1 MSSQLCVGSASHCLL
16 TLRGNMTRVATKSRA
31 AKQLKDNK
39 QSSEVKRPQAH
50 DQTKKTNKD
59 GWEMSA
65 QEALLVNFVVSEI

>member
-1 MSSQLCVGSASHCLL
+1 MS
-16 TLRGNMTRVATKSRA
+16 RVVSKSRA

-39 QSSEVKRPQAH
+39 SSSVVKRPQS
-50 DQTKKTNKD
+50 QSQIKNNNKD